1 MTFGAFWGELQ
12 HKKDWLTFTM
22 HTVKEST
29 TGQIT
34 STWHLLEM
42 TKEKK
47 AESHQNFRLTPQKQ
61 LQFLGQTAR
70 GRCRFIAELHCAAVS
85 SWLLSLV
92 QQEGAK
98 KRKRKKKG
106 RGRRSKTRVAQ

>member
-1 MTFGAFWGELQ
+1 
-12 HKKDWLTFTM
+12 M

-34 STWHLLEM
+34 SAWLLLEM
-42 TKEKK
+42 TREKK

-61 LQFLGQTAR
+61 LQFLGQTGR
-70 GRCRFIAELHCAAVS
+70 GRCRFIAELHCAVVS

-98 KRKRKKKG
+98 KKEKEEE
-106 RGRRSKTRVAQ
+106 TRQRPAVQNTGVTHVHCF